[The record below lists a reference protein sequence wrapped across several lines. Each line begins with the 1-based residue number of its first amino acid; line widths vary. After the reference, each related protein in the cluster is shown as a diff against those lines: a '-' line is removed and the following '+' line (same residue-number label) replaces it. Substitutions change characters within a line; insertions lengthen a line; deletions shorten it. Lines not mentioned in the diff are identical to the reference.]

1 MVTALENFGTLSG
14 WGKEHHND
22 GFQNFK
28 EVPTWDLHHATYTS
42 PYVQFSD
49 KEVQNHD
56 FQPLDKFEGDEQTII
71 DTYNPQAKWPW
82 LYINGQYAQ
91 AGAGYSP
98 GLLQGQAFDD
108 LYQQLTSGTRNEAT
122 QAVKDEARLIT
133 SYICHSTGGEP
144 EVTCKS

>member
-1 MVTALENFGTLSG
+1 VVTALENFGTLSG

-42 PYVQFSD
+42 PYIQFSD

-98 GLLQGQAFDD
+98 GLLQGQAFDE
-108 LYQQLTSGTRNEAT
+108 LYQQLMSGTQNEAT

-133 SYICHSTGGEP
+133 SYICHSTGGLP
-144 EVTCKS
+144 EVACRS

>member
-28 EVPTWDLHHATYTS
+28 EVATWDLHHATYTS
-42 PYVQFSD
+42 PYVQFSE

-56 FQPLDKFEGDEQTII
+56 FQPLDKFEGDEQGII
-71 DTYNPQAKWPW
+71 DRYNPQAKWPW

-98 GLLQGQAFDD
+98 GLLQGQAFDE
-108 LYQQLTSGTRNEAT
+108 LYQQLMSGTQNEAT

-133 SYICHSTGGEP
+133 SYICHSTGGLP
-144 EVTCKS
+144 EVACKS

>member
-1 MVTALENFGTLSG
+1 VVTALENFGTLSG

-42 PYVQFSD
+42 PYVQFSN

-56 FQPLDKFEGDEQTII
+56 FQPLDKFESDEQAII

-98 GLLQGQAFDD
+98 GLLHGQAFDA
-108 LYQQLTSGTRNEAT
+108 LYQQLMSGTHNDAT
-122 QAVKDEARLIT
+122 QAVKNEARLIT
-133 SYICHSTGGEP
+133 SYICHSTGGQP
-144 EVTCKS
+144 EVACKS